1 MRVNVK
7 FSWGF
12 SFHLVFL
19 PHLTIF
25 LQSLIFEVI
34 SLFKRQ
40 KKAEFLL
47 VLFHFSKLFLNN
59 QTLDSTYYVVRREYA
74 LHWLASQCSSTVV
87 AEPNQPLV
95 DSCALYVGQMNAISP
110 TSITPCSS
118 LTLLLPLAFTCQ
130 TCIILLLVR
139 TRVRICRS
147 Q

>member
-1 MRVNVK
+1 MLILFPNFPEATFIQGGTFIPDSRV
-7 FSWGF
+7 
-12 SFHLVFL
+12 
-19 PHLTIF
+19 
-25 LQSLIFEVI
+25 
-34 SLFKRQ
+34 
-40 KKAEFLL
+40 
-47 VLFHFSKLFLNN
+47 
-59 QTLDSTYYVVRREYA
+59 
-74 LHWLASQCSSTVV
+74 VV